1 MYTLRKQ
8 QSWDKDGKSTLKVSW
23 FRDQDFNGLAATKT
37 AEDINRT
44 FVDGAQPDECLPA
57 NQPFSV
63 KWEGDF
69 DPTETGLY
77 MIGVE
82 TDRGVRI
89 HVNGEQLVDEY
100 NNNKPVKKQRPIK
113 LEAGKPVFCL
123 GKSIYNLP
131 GMTQSYPF
139 STLDDFWR
147 APQRPVM
154 TLFNDFKRVL
164 ADRALIRGNFYTP
177 KAMRY
182 AAKDAVSRF
191 VKPVISRK
199 NTTEGYSSRVLR

>member
-1 MYTLRKQ
+1 MI
-8 QSWDKDGKSTLKVSW
+8 
-23 FRDQDFNGLAATKT
+23 AA
-37 AEDINRT
+37 
-44 FVDGAQPDECLPA
+44 
-57 NQPFSV
+57 S
-63 KWEGDF
+63 
-69 DPTETGLY
+69 
-77 MIGVE
+77 
-82 TDRGVRI
+82 RGVVL
-89 HVNGEQLVDEY
+89 VNSTVG
-100 NNNKPVKKQRPIK
+100 IMA

-147 APQRPVM
+147 APQQPVM

-191 VKPVISRK
+191 IKPVISRK